1 MAKVAK
7 ENEIEIFIEKSNV
20 ISENAKNYFKK
31 KLAYGLENNNKK
43 IYISDD
49 SQSLLVAIIN
59 QEDYDNSFNLIDN
72 KSAYLIYFSQNS
84 NNIIE
89 KHFLDLLNF
98 AEKDLKAYGFNKL
111 TIGIEISAPQD
122 LMTVFKAGFTQFI
135 KYSFRP
141 LKSQNDYINNILVA
155 YYSKDI

>member
-72 KSAYLIYFSQNS
+72 KSGDIANASLVKKSSI
-84 NNIIE
+84 
-89 KHFLDLLNF
+89 
-98 AEKDLKAYGFNKL
+98 GNK
-111 TIGIEISAPQD
+111 
-122 LMTVFKAGFTQFI
+122 
-135 KYSFRP
+135 
-141 LKSQNDYINNILVA
+141 
-155 YYSKDI
+155 